1 MCNKTETHL
10 HNILYNDERDG
21 KGQSEGGRKYNRNVW
36 FNSSHTQ
43 RFKKKCKKITAT
55 TTAKPY
61 LRIRRKGSCSTFQK
75 PVVWVS
81 MEAKSW
87 HVSRSVESLVGWLV
101 VSAFRKFTRK
111 SENAFY
117 NTFTMAMRRQ
127 QLLTHFSCKPPHAQ
141 EKLIMRQFWFEN
153 IFVVLKLCDE
163 TSGSIFN
170 FFFFKEVTFHRPN
183 YQKNKFAECVFGI

>member
-1 MCNKTETHL
+1 MRFEFELKIPFPSFILYFYICGASFTTTTTTTNKQMCNKTETHL

-75 PVVWVS
+75 PVV
-81 MEAKSW
+81 
-87 HVSRSVESLVGWLV
+87 
-101 VSAFRKFTRK
+101 
-111 SENAFY
+111 
-117 NTFTMAMRRQ
+117 
-127 QLLTHFSCKPPHAQ
+127 
-141 EKLIMRQFWFEN
+141 
-153 IFVVLKLCDE
+153 
-163 TSGSIFN
+163 
-170 FFFFKEVTFHRPN
+170 
-183 YQKNKFAECVFGI
+183 